1 MFRRNEIMKKTIIM
15 ASLLALAFIGFAGA
29 ANADTLTV
37 GDLTF
42 TATVT
47 GTTATLTIQCT
58 DSTCANW
65 FLGDLTL
72 KGFTFTGTPTL
83 GSAPSGYTLVN
94 GGQNND
100 AVGTGGGCNGTQ
112 TGGAVCWDAPSTL
125 STQLGNGVIT
135 FTANI
140 TGGTGGTLHVQATG
154 YNNSSGSQK
163 MGGKT
168 FAISSDFTGGK
179 VGTPEP
185 ASMLLLGLGLLGVPF
200 LRRKK

>member
-1 MFRRNEIMKKTIIM
+1 MKKTIII
-15 ASLLALAFIGFAGA
+15 ASLLVLACIGFAGA

-58 DSTCANW
+58 DSACANW

-72 KGFTFTGTPTL
+72 KGFTFTGSPTL
-83 GSAPSGYTLVN
+83 GSAPSGYTLAN
-94 GGQNND
+94 GGQDNN

-112 TGGAVCWDAPSTL
+112 GNMAVCWDAPTTL
-125 STQLGNGVIT
+125 TTQLGNGVIT

-140 TGGTGGTLHVQATG
+140 TGGSAGTLHVQATG
-154 YNNSSGSQK
+154 YNNNGGLQTK
-163 MGGKT
+163 GGKT
-168 FAISSDFTGGK
+168 FAISEDLTGGNVK
-179 VGTPEP
+179 TPEP
-185 ASMLLLGLGLLGVPF
+185 ASMLLLGLGLIGVPF